1 MRSIGTVGIFVLAVA
16 GCSSAVEEEPYS
28 ACDFERKATEHQVIG
43 FYPGYKHDVLPISQ
57 IRWDMLT
64 RVIYAFAIPE
74 TDGSLNVAHL
84 TRLDSLVQTA
94 HANGVEVYV
103 SVGGGGGSSNFPVFA
118 ANESTRG
125 NFVRTV
131 RQYLTENCLDGV
143 DIDWEEWNKDNANI
157 PIASEKAA
165 FMSLMKELRSEL
177 DSWGISLDVYP
188 GDWFGRHYD
197 EVYPL
202 VDYVHVMGYDFSGPW
217 SAPGPH
223 SSYDQAIG
231 TGSDASATGLAYWV
245 NYRKWPSGKIIL
257 GLPFYGRDF
266 DVNGG
271 RGVAY
276 RDIVARFPN
285 APGMDRVES
294 IYYNGRQ
301 TIADKTQYVVDNGF
315 PGVMIW
321 EIAHDT
327 HDPMTSLLQVINDT
341 VSQ

>member
-1 MRSIGTVGIFVLAVA
+1 MKSSVAIGILVLAVV
-16 GCSSAVEEEPYS
+16 GCSSAVEEEPYQT
-28 ACDFERKATEHQVIG
+28 CHFDRKVTGHQVIG

-64 RVIYAFAIPE
+64 RVIYAFAIPR
-74 TDGSLNVAHL
+74 TDGSLDVGDL
-84 TRLDSLVQTA
+84 SRLDSLVQTA

-103 SVGGGGGSSNFPVFA
+103 SVGGGSGSSNFPVFA
-118 ANESTRG
+118 VNESARG
-125 NFVRTV
+125 SFVRTV
-131 RQYLTENCLDGV
+131 RQFLAENCLDGV
-143 DIDWEEWNKDNANI
+143 DIDWEAWNKDDANN

-188 GDWFGRHYD
+188 GDWYGRHYD

-223 SSYDQAIG
+223 SSFDQAIG
-231 TGSDASATGLAYWV
+231 RGADASATGLAYWV
-245 NYRKWPSGKIIL
+245 NYRQWPSDKIIL
-257 GLPFYGRDF
+257 GMPFYGRDF
-266 DVNGG
+266 DINGG
-271 RGVAY
+271 TGVAY
-276 RDIVARFPN
+276 RDIVARYPN
-285 APGMDRVES
+285 APSTDRIEN

-301 TIADKTQYVVDNGF
+301 TIADKTQYVVENGF

-327 HDPMTSLLQVINDT
+327 RDPVTSLLQVINDT